1 MPQNI
6 VSITLQPERVAAIQQ
21 ALTSLEAA
29 LPDLIELS
37 MAQRVELVK
46 MGPRSES
53 FVREGLMVLEAN
65 PDLLPRSFDV
75 DEMRRDLTAFDTLRP
90 LFHRLR
96 LLTARADDTEMALGS
111 DLTEAVL
118 EGYRV
123 AKAIGE
129 GPAVEALRA
138 AAAARFGNGSSTKP
152 ETTPDTPPPAA

>member
-37 MAQRVELVK
+37 MAQRVELIK
-46 MGPRSES
+46 MGPKSES
-53 FVREGLMVLEAN
+53 FVREGLIVLEAN

-96 LLTARADDTEMALGS
+96 LLTARANDTEMALGS
-111 DLTEAVL
+111 DLYKAAL
-118 EGYRV
+118 EGYRF
-123 AKAIGE
+123 ARASGAGALLDELKAQANPRFKGN
-129 GPAVEALRA
+129 RKRKA
-138 AAAARFGNGSSTKP
+138 ADDSTP
-152 ETTPDTPPPAA
+152 T